1 MQGAKTKYKSR
12 DFHFTYRKDRTLL
25 CDISSLRGVKTIDK
39 MSHNRA
45 CWEGQSVR
53 LTSPA
58 GGRAGGR
65 ADVAA
70 TCADAAS
77 QEPGHAGGRADVA
90 ATGARRG
97 RTRAAAHQLVRSA

>member
-1 MQGAKTKYKSR
+1 MGGLKTR
-12 DFHFTYRKDRTLL
+12 
-25 CDISSLRGVKTIDK
+25 
-39 MSHNRA
+39 
-45 CWEGQSVR
+45 EGGGGEDGVR